1 MMVTG
6 TFSKLLA
13 PGLNQVF
20 HTAYNEAPQMWSEFY
35 NLESSDRAY
44 EEDLSWS
51 GFEQFQNYNELE
63 DIELRDANEGYT
75 TKYVHRKWG
84 LGYQLSQE
92 LVDDNL
98 YSGVIDQFPQMLAR
112 AARATKETVAASLFN
127 LGFTASPGGDGQ
139 NLFSTVHPYAGIGG
153 GTGANMFGTARAL
166 SHSALKEAITALKR
180 TRADDNIFS
189 PFSAGTLLVPD
200 QLEHRARE
208 ILGTDK
214 VPYSADNTTN
224 VLAGAGLTVV
234 PWSYL
239 TDENDWFLLA
249 PKAQTRLRYF
259 ERWPMRQVMKDR
271 EENQSMLHLA
281 YERYSFGYSDWRGLW
296 GVQGA

>member
-6 TFSKLLA
+6 DFSQLLA

-20 HTAYNEAPQMWSEFY
+20 HTAYNEAPQLWSQFY
-35 NLESSDRAY
+35 NLDSSDRAY
-44 EEDLSWS
+44 EEDLSWA
-51 GFEQFQNYNELE
+51 GFEPFQNYGELE
-63 DIELRDANEGYT
+63 DIELRGANEGYL

-98 YSGVIDQFPQMLAR
+98 YSGVIDQFPAMLAR

-127 LGFTASPGGDGQ
+127 LGFSAMPGGDGQ
-139 NLFSTVHPYAGIGG
+139 NLFATAHPFAGAAG
-153 GTGANMFGTARAL
+153 GTGANTFSTSRSL

-189 PFSAGTLLVPD
+189 PFTPSILLVPD
-200 QLEHRARE
+200 QLEHRALE

-224 VLAGAGLTVV
+224 VLTSQGLNVV
-234 PWSYL
+234 SWSYL
-239 TDENDWFLLA
+239 TDEDNWFLLA
-249 PKAQTRLRYF
+249 PASQTRLRYF

-271 EENQSMLHLA
+271 EENQSMVHLA